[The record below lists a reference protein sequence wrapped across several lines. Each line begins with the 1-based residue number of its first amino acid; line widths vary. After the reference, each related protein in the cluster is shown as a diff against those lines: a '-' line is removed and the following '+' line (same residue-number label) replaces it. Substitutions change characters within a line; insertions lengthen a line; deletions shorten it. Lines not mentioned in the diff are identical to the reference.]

1 MSEDSEVSM
10 DDVID
15 RVMMTFAMMRNVNDA
30 QFEASRIKLAN
41 YIDELTSAGQHDK
54 QRLAVQ
60 GLAYMRELHET
71 SGVHSS

>member
-1 MSEDSEVSM
+1 M

>member
-1 MSEDSEVSM
+1 M

-15 RVMMTFAMMRNVNDA
+15 RVMTTFAMMRNVDGA
-30 QFEASRIKLAN
+30 QFQASRIKLVT
-41 YIDELTSAGQHDK
+41 YIDKLTSAGQHDE

-71 SGVHSS
+71 PAGANQP

>member
-1 MSEDSEVSM
+1 M

-60 GLAYMRELHET
+60 GLAYMRELHEA
-71 SGVHSS
+71 SGVHGS

>member
-1 MSEDSEVSM
+1 MSNDSEVSM

-15 RVMMTFAMMRNVNDA
+15 RVMTTFAMMRNVNDT

-60 GLAYMRELHET
+60 GLAYMRELHEA
-71 SGVHSS
+71 SGVHGS

>member
-1 MSEDSEVSM
+1 M

-71 SGVHSS
+71 SGAQSS

>member
-1 MSEDSEVSM
+1 M

-41 YIDELTSAGQHDK
+41 YIDELASAGQHDK

-60 GLAYMRELHET
+60 GLAYMRELHEA
-71 SGVHSS
+71 SGAHSS